1 MYKHILVPTDG
12 SSRSERATLAAVEL
26 AKALG
31 ARVTGLYVTDPTYVR
46 ELDEG
51 LNEHADKILGA
62 FIQQAEA
69 AGIPYES
76 AAIRGDTPQA
86 AIIDFAEKNGC
97 DVIVMGTHGRS
108 RVGKLLLGSTAA
120 SVLADC
126 NIPVLVYR

>member
-12 SSRSERATLAAVEL
+12 SSRSERATKAAVDL

-31 ARVTGLYVTDPTYVR
+31 ARLTGLYVTDPTYVR

-51 LNEHADKILGA
+51 INEHADKILGDFVA
-62 FIQQAEA
+62 QAKA
-69 AGIPYES
+69 AGIPYET
-76 AAIRGDTPQA
+76 AAVRGDTAQD
-86 AIIDFAEKNGC
+86 AIIDFAGNNGC

-108 RVGKLLLGSTAA
+108 RVGKLLLGSTVA

-126 NIPVLVYR
+126 DIPVLVYR

>member
-12 SSRSERATLAAVEL
+12 SSRSERATQAAVEL

-51 LNEHADKILGA
+51 LNEHADEILGA
-62 FIQQAEA
+62 FVKQAES
-69 AGIPYES
+69 AGIPYEC

-86 AIIDFAEKNGC
+86 AIIDFAAKNGC

-126 NIPVLVYR
+126 DIPVLVYR

>member
-12 SSRSERATLAAVEL
+12 SSRSERAIKAGVEL

-31 ARVTGLYVTDPTYVR
+31 ARITGLYVTDPTYVR

-51 LNEHADKILGA
+51 LNEHSDKILAA
-62 FIQQAEA
+62 FAQEA
-69 AGIPYES
+69 KSAGIPYEC
-76 AAIRGDTPQA
+76 AAIRGESPQA
-86 AIIDFAEKNGC
+86 AIIDYAEKKGC

-120 SVLADC
+120 SLLADC
-126 NIPVLVYR
+126 DIPVLIYR

>member
-12 SSRSERATLAAVEL
+12 SSRSERATKAGVEL

-31 ARVTGLYVTDPTYVR
+31 ARITGLYVTDPTYVR

-51 LNEHADKILGA
+51 LNEHSDKILDA
-62 FIQQAEA
+62 FAQEA
-69 AGIPYES
+69 KSAGIPYECI
-76 AAIRGDTPQA
+76 AIRGESPHA
-86 AIIDFAEKNGC
+86 AIIDYAEKKGC

-120 SVLADC
+120 SLLADC
-126 NIPVLVYR
+126 DIPVLIYR